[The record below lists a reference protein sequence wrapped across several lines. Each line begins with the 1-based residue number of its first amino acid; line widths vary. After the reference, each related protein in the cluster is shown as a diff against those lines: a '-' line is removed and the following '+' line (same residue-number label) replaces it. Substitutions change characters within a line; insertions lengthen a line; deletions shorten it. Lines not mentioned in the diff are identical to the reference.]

1 MSLVKCPECGKEVSD
16 QANSCPNCGCP
27 LKEEKNAKKKT
38 TIEKGSIVKGL
49 KKHKGKAILILLLLL
64 TPIYEIYGL
73 VSGEFSIGLTGLCLC
88 MATIIPAVII
98 IKDLQ
103 REQNGVEKINKKTK
117 IIVVGACVVL
127 FLGAGSYN
135 MYQADQYEK
144 EQQAEQQAEEKY
156 ITDMKDAVSTMRSD
170 ADDANDLCELTMK
183 VWYNAIY
190 KESSSETDEY
200 TKKNGSFVSDFNDA
214 LGSLYTDKTGD
225 YTTLNIHMKNL
236 SNKMGEFRNPPQQYE
251 DCYKEFTSTFAAYKS
266 LINLTVDYNG
276 SYNSV
281 SSDMREKENAF
292 EEAYNKLIAVLPTEE
307 E

>member
-27 LKEEKNAKKKT
+27 LKEEKNVKKKT

-49 KKHKGKAILILLLLL
+49 KKHKGKSILILLLLL
-64 TPIYEIYGL
+64 TPIYEIYG
-73 VSGEFSIGLTGLCLC
+73 VISGEFSIELTGLCVC
-88 MATIIPAVII
+88 IATIIPAVII

-103 REQNGVEKINKKTK
+103 REQNGLEKINKKTK
-117 IIVVGACVVL
+117 IIVVGVCVIL
-127 FLGAGSYN
+127 FFGAGSYN

-144 EQQAEQQAEEKY
+144 QQQAEQQAEEKY
-156 ITDMKDAVSTMRSD
+156 ITDMQDAVSTMRSD

-190 KESSSETDEY
+190 KESSSETDQY

-214 LGSLYTDKTGD
+214 LGYLYTDKTGD

-236 SNKMGEFRNPPQQYE
+236 SNKMGEFRNPPEQYE